1 MCKDST
7 TNITFPIMISEF
19 CIIVLYISFST
30 KVSEWC
36 IVRTCATVLSSVPRA
51 PDWLGPVGWSSLGWA
66 WNLHLEMEYW
76 GWKSKIKA
84 HPLSSAASCFSTP
97 NVIGLPC
104 YFFWI
109 LYKARPTVL
118 TEAFLL
124 LSQGCTALS
133 FMSFHVGGF
142 FSRYQISS
150 NGFLIAKEKREIW
163 CNAMRKGILASSQS
177 TQSSF

>member
-1 MCKDST
+1 MSKDST

-36 IVRTCATVLSSVPRA
+36 IVHTCATVLSSVPRV

-97 NVIGLPC
+97 NVIG
-104 YFFWI
+104 
-109 LYKARPTVL
+109 T
-118 TEAFLL
+118 TLL
-124 LSQGCTALS
+124 LFLKPIEGQTHSAYRSLSALVARLYS
-133 FMSFHVGGF
+133 PVIYV
-142 FSRYQISS
+142 FSRGRIFLPLLNFFKWISHS
-150 NGFLIAKEKREIW
+150 KRE
-163 CNAMRKGILASSQS
+163 KGNMM
-177 TQSSF
+177 